1 MSDQT
6 VGQNPFKDR
15 RRWWVALLMLFPT
28 GMGYIYVGRPW
39 RFVGFTGFVFMCLAI
54 LYYGGWGWMN
64 DQINFR
70 VFMAIIIA
78 AAIGFAADLITIALK
93 QNTHDLRWP
102 QRRKWY
108 VASLMMWAALA
119 ISPDV
124 TGTIADNMA
133 VSLDKLTVEN

>member
-6 VGQNPFKDR
+6 AGQNPFKDR

-39 RFVGFTGFVFMCLAI
+39 RFVGFTGFVFMSLAI

-64 DQINFR
+64 NQTVSL

-93 QNTHDLRWP
+93 QNSHNLRWP

-108 VASLMMWAALA
+108 LASLVIWVVIA
-119 ISPDV
+119 IV
-124 TGTIADNMA
+124 AGF
-133 VSLDKLTVEN
+133 